1 MRKVGFVVV
10 VVSIFAF
17 GSLPSGAGQKP
28 NTYTPVPLVVTM
40 NACDAYRP
48 AEICGDGFEQDADG
62 NTTYSDGQDGVTA
75 NIDQYGNVIINFQT
89 TRAKIRGL
97 FYKYG
102 SATPAP
108 PGGGFNHYFST
119 IGLTPGSALQPMA
132 PGSTVYAASCPL
144 YVDDAGQ
151 YQYRHGFSRDCQS
164 GLGPEGSPLVV
175 TRTSATTWE
184 IEPAAPAAARVF
196 SVTTKGRLRVQPFSP
211 LMNLPFKMTLRAKTP

>member
-1 MRKVGFVVV
+1 MRRVGFVVV

-40 NACDAYRP
+40 NACGGP
-48 AEICGDGFEQDADG
+48 LVPEICGDGGDPDVDG
-62 NTTYSDGQDGVTA
+62 NTTYTDGQDGVTA

-89 TRAKIRGL
+89 TRAKMRAL
-97 FYKYG
+97 VYKYG
-102 SATPAP
+102 SVTPAP
-108 PGGGFNHYFST
+108 PGGGSNHYFST
-119 IGLTPGSALQPMA
+119 IRQESGPGLQTMPLNVP
-132 PGSTVYAASCPL
+132 VNLRSCPL

-164 GLGPEGSPLVV
+164 GSGDEGSPLVV
-175 TRTSATTWE
+175 TKTSPTTWE

-196 SVTTKGRLRVQPFSP
+196 RVTTTGRLQVQSFSP
-211 LMNLPFKMTLRAKTP
+211 LMDLPFKMTLTAKQ